1 MTPRPFSPP
10 DAAPAANASNSATL
24 SSPLAAAHPAYRA
37 DIDGLRALAV
47 LAVVLYHAFPAR
59 LPGGFAGVDIFFVI
73 SGFLIGSILI
83 AGIEQ
88 GSFRFSDFYARRVR
102 RIFPALLLVLGA
114 SMLFGWFA
122 LFPDEYKMLG
132 KHVLAGAGFVSNFFL
147 WSEVGYFDT
156 AAETK
161 PLLHLWSLG
170 IEEQFYIVWPV
181 LMWCAWRR
189 GVSVLKL
196 ALVVLVLSFA
206 VNLAGVHKFSSA
218 TFYSP
223 ASRVWEMLFGTVL
236 AYLSVHRIKLFVG
249 ARQPGHDG
257 AGERTTLFDAGSA
270 RARDVASVAGMLL
283 LVAALALL
291 RADRHFPGGWALLPV
306 LGATLLIAAGPQALC
321 NRLLLSNRV
330 AVWFGLISYP
340 LYLWHWPLL
349 SFARIVESGLPSA
362 RVRVCAVLAAVLLAW
377 LTYRL
382 VERPLRGASGGRIK
396 VMVLSGAMLAL
407 VAVAAGIVAGK
418 GWPQRASM
426 AVNALQQKDLVIVE
440 DKANAA
446 ACKQRYGF
454 DSLYE
459 YCLLDQPARDPTV
472 LLIGDSHAYHLV
484 AGMTRYYRAQR
495 ENLWFL
501 GTRVPFLGLPD
512 GDDPYQKA
520 TPMML
525 KLALETPGIKT
536 VIVSTAVK
544 LHGENADGQSV
555 MAAMRE
561 TVKQLLAAGREVIL
575 VYDLPML
582 DFDPRG
588 CLRRPGVASSS
599 TNVECAMPRA
609 TFDKNIAAHK
619 QAWDAVLKDFPQVQV
634 FDTAAPLCDAA
645 RCHAMIGT
653 TLMYRDQHHF
663 SYRGDLYM
671 GELFARQQ
679 QARQRQ

>member
-1 MTPRPFSPP
+1 MTPHTSSLPDTAPASLPASPVTPF
-10 DAAPAANASNSATL
+10 AAP
-24 SSPLAAAHPAYRA
+24 HPAYRA

-47 LAVVLYHAFPAR
+47 LSVVLYHAFPAR

-88 GSFRFSDFYARRVR
+88 GSFRFADFYVRRVR
-102 RIFPALLLVLGA
+102 RIFPALILVLA
-114 SMLFGWFA
+114 ATMLFGWFA

-132 KHVLAGAGFVSNFFL
+132 THVLAGAGFFSNFFL

-156 AAETK
+156 AADTK

-181 LMWCAWRR
+181 LMWLAWRR
-189 GVSVLKL
+189 GVSVLTL
-196 ALVVLVLSFA
+196 ALSVLVLSFA
-206 VNLAGVHKFSSA
+206 INLAGVHKFPSA

-236 AYLSVHRIKLFVG
+236 AYLSVHRIRLFIG
-249 ARQPGHDG
+249 ARRDGHDHAG
-257 AGERTTLFDAGSA
+257 ASEHTTLFELGSA
-270 RARDVASVAGMLL
+270 QVRNVASVAGLL
-283 LVAALALL
+283 LIVAALALL

-330 AVWFGLISYP
+330 AVWLGLISYP

-349 SFARIVESGLPSA
+349 AFARIVESGLPSA
-362 RVRVCAVLAAVLLAW
+362 KVRGCAVLAAVVLAW

-382 VERPLRGASGGRIK
+382 VERPLRGARNGRIK
-396 VMVLSGAMLAL
+396 VAVLAAAMLAL
-407 VAVAAGIVAGK
+407 VAVAAAIYAGN
-418 GWPQRASM
+418 GWPQRAS
-426 AVNALQQKDLVIVE
+426 VVDNALQQQDLVIVE

-454 DSLYE
+454 ASLYE

-472 LLIGDSHAYHLV
+472 LLIGDSHGYHLV
-484 AGMTRYYRAQR
+484 AGLTRYYRSQG
-495 ENLWFL
+495 ENLWYL
-501 GTRVPFLGLPD
+501 GTRTPFLGMPD
-512 GDDPYQKA
+512 RGDGYQKA

-536 VIVSTAVK
+536 VIVSTNVK
-544 LHGENADGQSV
+544 LYTYNADGV
-555 MAAMRE
+555 ALVAAMRE
-561 TVKQLLAAGREVIL
+561 TVRQLLAAGREVIL
-575 VYDLPML
+575 VYDAPAL
-582 DFDPRG
+582 DFEPRG
-588 CLRRPGVASSS
+588 CLRRAGVASSR
-599 TNVECAMPRA
+599 TNIDCAMPRA
-609 TFDKNIAAHK
+609 VFDQNVAAHK
-619 QAWDAVLKDFPQVQV
+619 PAWDALLKEFPQVQV
-634 FDTAAPLCDAA
+634 FDTAAPLCDAK

-653 TLMYRDQHHF
+653 TLMYRDNHHL

-679 QARQRQ
+679 LARQGK